1 MVFNQKPRK
10 PKMFTANSS
19 KNTQGYCQPTKESI
33 CYKLPLHTHN
43 EDHFHHPQNLK
54 LASGTHTELNLIRD
68 RKQVKF
74 IKKGKKT
81 STKTECSIPHKFRIL
96 TSYKPKSQN
105 VCLNPKFCNTKRNI

>member
-33 CYKLPLHTHN
+33 YYKLPLHTHN
-43 EDHFHHPQNLK
+43 EDHFHHPQILK
-54 LASGTHTELNLIRD
+54 LASGTHADLNLIRD

-74 IKKGKKT
+74 IKKWKK
-81 STKTECSIPHKFRIL
+81 KLVQR
-96 TSYKPKSQN
+96 QN
-105 VCLNPKFCNTKRNI
+105 VQSHINSGYSPATNLKVRTYV